1 MVTSSLTFGFSMGS
15 PYLYI
20 GLYLGIVALL
30 WILSPTIPR
39 LDRDGPVLIYRSG
52 TFLRVVNLLG
62 KRLSCVMP
70 KISYVMIGVAIF
82 FSFSVSLSLL
92 LSSIDLLL
100 NPWAE
105 PVLKLVLPGMEIA
118 GERIRFVNWIVPISI
133 VLFVHE
139 ASHGITALAN
149 RVKLRSAGLILIAVI
164 PGAFVEPEEK
174 ELKKRTLK
182 QRLSIYSAGSFG
194 NILLALML
202 ISILPLMY
210 VPKSNGILVNSVVLG
225 SPASGS
231 YESPYVEELF
241 FLGSPEE
248 PFLERGEVITE
259 VNGIKVYSFETFL
272 SVLGELRP
280 GDYLVIKDHLGITKE
295 FVLSRHPNSERAY
308 LGISIVPLGE
318 ITPFRM
324 SLEFIAALWVNPLT
338 SYAKVPWWLLDLVK
352 WTIVLNYGIGL
363 INLYPVKPL
372 DGGLMLWDST
382 EKKFKFLRVLVIVMT
397 LVIIFSHVQHIV
409 RRLLP

>member
-1 MVTSSLTFGFSMGS
+1 
-15 PYLYI
+15 
-20 GLYLGIVALL
+20 
-30 WILSPTIPR
+30 
-39 LDRDGPVLIYRSG
+39 
-52 TFLRVVNLLG
+52 
-62 KRLSCVMP
+62 
-70 KISYVMIGVAIF
+70 
-82 FSFSVSLSLL
+82 
-92 LSSIDLLL
+92 
-100 NPWAE
+100 
-105 PVLKLVLPGMEIA
+105 
-118 GERIRFVNWIVPISI
+118 NWIVPISI

-280 GDYLVIKDHLGITKE
+280 RDYLVIKDHLGITKE

>member
-1 MVTSSLTFGFSMGS
+1 
-15 PYLYI
+15 
-20 GLYLGIVALL
+20 
-30 WILSPTIPR
+30 
-39 LDRDGPVLIYRSG
+39 
-52 TFLRVVNLLG
+52 
-62 KRLSCVMP
+62 
-70 KISYVMIGVAIF
+70 
-82 FSFSVSLSLL
+82 
-92 LSSIDLLL
+92 
-100 NPWAE
+100 
-105 PVLKLVLPGMEIA
+105 
-118 GERIRFVNWIVPISI
+118 
-133 VLFVHE
+133 
-139 ASHGITALAN
+139 
-149 RVKLRSAGLILIAVI
+149 
-164 PGAFVEPEEK
+164 
-174 ELKKRTLK
+174 
-182 QRLSIYSAGSFG
+182 
-194 NILLALML
+194 
-202 ISILPLMY
+202 
-210 VPKSNGILVNSVVLG
+210 LG